1 MTAVAR
7 QERLMQVIIGP
18 HVSEKSTVLADS
30 ANQVVFKVRPDA
42 TKTEIRQAVELLF
55 EVSVAEVT
63 TARIK
68 GKSKRFGAMKGR
80 RSDWKKAYVR
90 LAEGQDID
98 FLEAE

>member
-1 MTAVAR
+1 MRSVAR
-7 QERLMQVIIGP
+7 QERLMQVIVGP
-18 HVSEKSTVLADS
+18 HISEKSTQLADK

-42 TKTEIRQAVELLF
+42 TKAEVKQAVEVLF
-55 EVSVAEVT
+55 EVSVTSVT

-68 GKSKRFGAMKGR
+68 GKSKRFGSLQGR

-98 FLEAE
+98 FMEAE